1 MTVCETPDFMFPM
14 QASVYHPIV
23 EQGQYGAIKKH
34 WVLDRVF
41 ACSFTSGGS
50 AFKEE
55 VKPNVNITQHSILVG
70 RSKSDL
76 RISSLDSKNALTN
89 ILITDI
95 KDQEGN
101 LIYIETSGPRSG
113 KGTLFEIATYEPFT
127 GPFGTV
133 ESYNM
138 VIRRSENQT
147 GDV

>member
-34 WVLDRVF
+34 WVLDRIF

-55 VKPNVNITQHSILVG
+55 VKPNVNITQHSILIG